1 MKKLFIDT
9 NIVIDLLSRREPF
22 YDESANLFSLADQK
36 IIELNISSLTI
47 ANTSYTLLRQTDSKK
62 TKEILRKLRLI
73 VNVLPLDDKIIGVAL
88 NDDSFNDFEDGLQ
101 YFTAIENNQDLI
113 ITRNLKDFKSS
124 KLPVMSAKQ
133 FLETF
138 KQGQFPT

>member
-47 ANTSYTLLRQTDSKK
+47 ANTNFILLRQTNSTKA
-62 TKEILRKLRLI
+62 KEILRKLRLI
-73 VNVLPLDDKIIGVAL
+73 VNILPLDDKIIGLAL
-88 NDDSFNDFEDGLQ
+88 NDESFTDFEDGLQ

-113 ITRNLKDFKSS
+113 ISRNLRDFKASI
-124 KLPVMSAKQ
+124 LPVMTARQ
-133 FLETF
+133 FLVTMN
-138 KQGQFPT
+138 